1 MWWSSGHHRSPRH
14 GGLRAALDDCHG
26 PPCCTLRPT
35 TWSREPE
42 DDFENLV
49 ARCGQ
54 QPPKVGLE
62 SNPRRMVNHSKLLEA
77 IFFFELLYCG
87 EAWIRLIHCDDFGCR
102 LSGPTAC
109 SWKRGLF
116 PAPSHRHSGYQR
128 WKNFGQVLSNPGENR
143 FFFPQLLWKWACYHG
158 FPQFLPWKWHPPWSD
173 PVDGTGRA
181 WLICADMLGNGW
193 KWLSFCAWWMAGR
206 WRHQPRILGDATSME
221 SQKSQNSL
229 TFSDLVPPFLGHFPA
244 VPKGGRA
251 TEPRLGRPDLPP
263 RRCSMR
269 QNWRRSASAVV
280 ILWPHT
286 ALQWM

>member
-1 MWWSSGHHRSPRH
+1 
-14 GGLRAALDDCHG
+14 
-26 PPCCTLRPT
+26 
-35 TWSREPE
+35 
-42 DDFENLV
+42 
-49 ARCGQ
+49 
-54 QPPKVGLE
+54 
-62 SNPRRMVNHSKLLEA
+62 MVNHSKLLEA
-77 IFFFELLYCG
+77 IFFSELLYYLYCG
-87 EAWIRLIHCDDFGCR
+87 ESWIRLIHCDDFGCR

-116 PAPSHRHSGYQR
+116 PAPRHRHSDYQR

-143 FFFPQLLWKWACYHG
+143 FLLPQLLWKWECYHG

-193 KWLSFCAWWMAGR
+193 KWLSFCALWMAGR

-221 SQKSQNSL
+221 SQNALTSSL
-229 TFSDLVPPFLGHFPA
+229 GFRHVPSFSDLGVSENSVPLNPMVLLIIIPFLNGYFIGNINPTFSGPNPSGSSISRAFPSCTEGGH
-244 VPKGGRA
+244 G
-251 TEPRLGRPDLPP
+251 PRHAAACHGAGRPDLPP

-269 QNWRRSASAVV
+269 QNWRRSTSAVV

-286 ALQWM
+286 AQWV